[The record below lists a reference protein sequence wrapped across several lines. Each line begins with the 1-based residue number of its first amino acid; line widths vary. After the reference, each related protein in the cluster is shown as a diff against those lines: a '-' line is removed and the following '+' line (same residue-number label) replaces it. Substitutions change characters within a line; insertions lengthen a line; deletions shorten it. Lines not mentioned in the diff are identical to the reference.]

1 MNSLSSPNI
10 VIIDHRQLL
19 RRAKSLFRK
28 NRLHEAISILMK
40 LKHHGYNNDEVNLL
54 VARSYDKL
62 AYLTSEAEYEDTA
75 LEKYEELIRYTGS
88 RRYRKRAIKLRNSF
102 SKRISSLNESE
113 QKACNRAAEM
123 KSNLP
128 KSPKAWFM
136 LGANFPVRKDPMFVI
151 NAYKNAV
158 RLNEHYI
165 LAMFRIG
172 YLYQYY
178 LQDNETAK
186 SFYLKMIK
194 ISPCEDTV
202 EPEAVNVKTI
212 LEGCSELS
220 DIYLQKGDMRK
231 VISVYDHALKI
242 FKAYSDISSLH
253 DIKRITKNS
262 CQAALSLENLP
273 ALKKHVISRFNIDLD
288 FVLTEL
294 GIN

>member
-1 MNSLSSPNI
+1 
-10 VIIDHRQLL
+10 
-19 RRAKSLFRK
+19 
-28 NRLHEAISILMK
+28 
-40 LKHHGYNNDEVNLL
+40 
-54 VARSYDKL
+54 
-62 AYLTSEAEYEDTA
+62 
-75 LEKYEELIRYTGS
+75 
-88 RRYRKRAIKLRNSF
+88 
-102 SKRISSLNESE
+102 
-113 QKACNRAAEM
+113 
-123 KSNLP
+123 
-128 KSPKAWFM
+128 
-136 LGANFPVRKDPMFVI
+136 
-151 NAYKNAV
+151 
-158 RLNEHYI
+158 
-165 LAMFRIG
+165 
-172 YLYQYY
+172 
-178 LQDNETAK
+178 
-186 SFYLKMIK
+186 MIK

-242 FKAYSDISSLH
+242 YKAYSDISSFH